1 MDGVGAGTV
10 DDAWQNAAGSVV
22 ILDTKTGR
30 GDDAIIGRA
39 TSQLYRAGINRLF

>member
-1 MDGVGAGTV
+1 MDGTCAGTG

-30 GDDAIIGRA
+30 GDVAIIGRA
-39 TSQLYRAGINRLF
+39 TSQLYRARINRLF

>member
-1 MDGVGAGTV
+1 MDGVRAGTV
-10 DDAWQNAAGSVV
+10 DDAWQTVAGSVV

-39 TSQLYRAGINRLF
+39 TSQLYRARINRLF